1 MKKLFLIIS
10 FSSVLFLVGCAS
22 HPVVHPGSLKK
33 NEQVWGYAL
42 AAENIFPV
50 VWFRKGLDQNTE
62 LGYRLGLPIYGTG
75 IDLSRVVMR
84 KENAW
89 DVMNFAWSYNPNR
102 NFDIT
107 YYRFKEKTGGLLS
120 KMMKKKKSS
129 SLVSVSYTHL
139 TLPTKA

>member
-1 MKKLFLIIS
+1 MKKLFLTIS
-10 FSSVLFLVGCAS
+10 FSFVLFIVGCAS

-107 YYRFKEKTGGLLS
+107 Y
-120 KMMKKKKSS
+120 
-129 SLVSVSYTHL
+129 
-139 TLPTKA
+139 